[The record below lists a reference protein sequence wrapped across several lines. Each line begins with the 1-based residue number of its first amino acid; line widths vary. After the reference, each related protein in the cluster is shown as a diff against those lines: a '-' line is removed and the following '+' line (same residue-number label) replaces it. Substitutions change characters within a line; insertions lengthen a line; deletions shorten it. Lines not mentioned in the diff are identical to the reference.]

1 MAGITKDT
9 PDPVGG
15 EIVRDAAGEPTG
27 VLRENARHLLN
38 GILPVKSREQR
49 INEIVQLGEM
59 LCKQGIVAAMD
70 LGNLSTS
77 DDYYEDYLEAAKHGF
92 RQELGIYYM

>member
-1 MAGITKDT
+1 
-9 PDPVGG
+9 
-15 EIVRDAAGEPTG
+15 
-27 VLRENARHLLN
+27 
-38 GILPVKSREQR
+38 
-49 INEIVQLGEM
+49 M